1 MANIIHIG
9 GSSDDARINE
19 LSNNVEAT
27 YLKKEDA
34 SSTYLTQSDAESTYA
49 KANTN
54 LAFTISSNAPDNTNV
69 FWVDTENNN
78 LLKYYNGSEWV
89 AISAAW
95 G

>member
-19 LSNNVEAT
+19 IANNIETT
-27 YLKKEDA
+27 YLKKTDA
-34 SSTYLTQSDAESTYA
+34 SSTYLTKSDASSTYA

-54 LAFTISSNAPDNTNV
+54 LAFIRSSYAPSNTNV
-69 FWVDTENNN
+69 FWIDSGNNN
-78 LLKYYNGSEWV
+78 LLKYYDGTKWTP
-89 AISAAW
+89 ISAAW

>member
-19 LSNNVEAT
+19 LSTNIENT
-27 YLKKEDA
+27 YLKKTEA
-34 SSTYLTQSDAESTYA
+34 ASTYLTQTSAEA
-49 KANTN
+49 INF
-54 LAFTISSNAPDNTNV
+54 AFVASENAPNNHKV
-69 FWVDTENNN
+69 FWIDTSHNN
-78 LLKYYNGSEWV
+78 LLKYYNGTGWV

>member
-19 LSNNVEAT
+19 LSTNVEKT
-27 YLKKEDA
+27 YLKKTDA
-34 SSTYLTQSDAESTYA
+34 ANTYLTQTSAEAINFAFVAS
-49 KANTN
+49 ANVPTN
-54 LAFTISSNAPDNTNV
+54 QKV
-69 FWVDTENNN
+69 FWIDTGHNN
-78 LLKYYNGSEWV
+78 LLKYHNGEKWV

>member
-19 LSNNVEAT
+19 LSTNIENT
-27 YLKKEDA
+27 YLKKTDA
-34 SSTYLTQSDAESTYA
+34 ANTYLTQTSAEA
-49 KANTN
+49 INF
-54 LAFTISSNAPDNTNV
+54 AFVASANAPNNHKV
-69 FWVDTENNN
+69 FWIDTGHNN
-78 LLKYYNGSEWV
+78 LLKYHNGTGWV

>member
-19 LSNNVEAT
+19 LSTNVEKT
-27 YLKKEDA
+27 YLKKTDA
-34 SSTYLTQSDAESTYA
+34 ANTYLTQTSAAAINFAFVASVTA
-49 KANTN
+49 PTN
-54 LAFTISSNAPDNTNV
+54 QKV
-69 FWVDTENNN
+69 FWIDTGHNN
-78 LLKYYNGSEWV
+78 LLKYYNGTNWV

>member
-19 LSNNVEAT
+19 LSTNVEKT
-27 YLKKEDA
+27 YLKKTDA
-34 SSTYLTQSDAESTYA
+34 ANTYLTQESAEAINFAFVASA
-49 KANTN
+49 KAPTN
-54 LAFTISSNAPDNTNV
+54 QKV
-69 FWVDTENNN
+69 FWIDTSHNN
-78 LLKYYNGSEWV
+78 LLKYHNGTGWV

>member
-19 LSNNVEAT
+19 LSTNVENT
-27 YLKKEDA
+27 YLKK
-34 SSTYLTQSDAESTYA
+34 TDAETTYA

-54 LAFTISSNAPDNTNV
+54 LAFIKGAEAPINTNV
-69 FWVDTENNN
+69 FWIDTAHNN
-78 LLKYYNGSEWV
+78 LLKYYNGTNWV

>member
-19 LSNNVEAT
+19 LSTNVEKT
-27 YLKKEDA
+27 YLKKTDA
-34 SSTYLTQSDAESTYA
+34 ANTYLTQTSAEAINFAFVASA
-49 KANTN
+49 KAPTN
-54 LAFTISSNAPDNTNV
+54 QKV
-69 FWVDTENNN
+69 FWIDTGHNN
-78 LLKYYNGSEWV
+78 LLKYHNGTGWV

>member
-19 LSNNVEAT
+19 LSTNVEKT
-27 YLKKEDA
+27 YLKKTDA
-34 SSTYLTQSDAESTYA
+34 ANTYLTQESAEAINFAFVASA
-49 KANTN
+49 KAPTN
-54 LAFTISSNAPDNTNV
+54 QKV
-69 FWVDTENNN
+69 FWIDTGHNN
-78 LLKYYNGSEWV
+78 LLKYYNGTNWV

>member
-19 LSNNVEAT
+19 LSTNIENT
-27 YLKKEDA
+27 YLKKTDA
-34 SSTYLTQSDAESTYA
+34 ENTYLTQTSAEAINFAFVASA
-49 KANTN
+49 KAPTN
-54 LAFTISSNAPDNTNV
+54 QKV
-69 FWVDTENNN
+69 FWIDTSHSN
-78 LLKYYNGSEWV
+78 LLKYHDGENWV

>member
-19 LSNNVEAT
+19 LANNVEAT
-27 YLKKEDA
+27 YLKKTDA
-34 SSTYLTQSDAESTYA
+34 KSTYLTQTDAESTYA

-54 LAFTISSNAPDNTNV
+54 LAFVAGSETPSNTNV
-69 FWVDTENNN
+69 FWIDTGNNN

>member
-19 LSNNVEAT
+19 LSTNVEKT
-27 YLKKEDA
+27 YLKKTDA
-34 SSTYLTQSDAESTYA
+34 ANTYLTQTSAA
-49 KANTN
+49 AINF
-54 LAFTISSNAPDNTNV
+54 AFVASANAPTNHKV
-69 FWVDTENNN
+69 FWIDTGHNN
-78 LLKYYNGSEWV
+78 LLKYHNGEKWV